1 MPSADE
7 LIVAWPEEAFAQVA
21 PDHATA
27 IVILTH
33 DDKFDLPALELALAT
48 DAFYVGLIGGRRNQ
62 ERKRER
68 LREAGVAE
76 EAIERISGPCG
87 LDIGADSRPRDRALD
102 PRRGDGRPE
111 RPRRRAARQLD
122 AAHPRMSR
130 TAVVTGAARG
140 LGEAIARRLAADG
153 DRVLLADLDVAG
165 AARVAAEIGGEAV
178 EHDVRSLESWERLL
192 AAAGEVDVLVN
203 NAARTEIRPFWE
215 IDVDEWDD
223 VLATNLRGTY
233 LGIRVVG
240 AQMRDRGSGRIVN
253 LTSVA
258 GQNSRAV
265 TGVHYASSKAAI
277 VALTRHAATELAGS
291 GVTVNAVA
299 PAAIDGPMVATV
311 APERLEAMLKTIPVG
326 RLGRPEEVAAA
337 VAYLASD
344 AAGFVTGA
352 TLDVNGGML
361 MR

>member
-1 MPSADE
+1 MA
-7 LIVAWPEEAFAQVA
+7 
-21 PDHATA
+21 
-27 IVILTH
+27 
-33 DDKFDLPALELALAT
+33 
-48 DAFYVGLIGGRRNQ
+48 
-62 ERKRER
+62 
-68 LREAGVAE
+68 
-76 EAIERISGPCG
+76 
-87 LDIGADSRPRDRALD
+87 
-102 PRRGDGRPE
+102 
-111 RPRRRAARQLD
+111 
-122 AAHPRMSR
+122 R
-130 TAVVTGAARG
+130 TAVVTGAAQG

-153 DRVLLADLDVAG
+153 DRVVLADRNLDG
-165 AARVAAEIGGEAV
+165 AATVADEVGGEAI

-192 AAAGEVDVLVN
+192 ATAGTVDVLVN
-203 NAARTEIRPFWE
+203 NAARTEFRSFWE

-233 LGIRVVG
+233 LGCRVIG
-240 AQMRDRGSGRIVN
+240 AHMRERGSGRIIN
-253 LTSVA
+253 LSSVA

-265 TGVHYASSKAAI
+265 TGVHYATSKAAI
-277 VALTRHAATELAGS
+277 IALTRHAATELAGS

-326 RLGRPEEVAAA
+326 RLGSPDEVAAA

>member
-1 MPSADE
+1 M
-7 LIVAWPEEAFAQVA
+7 
-21 PDHATA
+21 ATA
-27 IVILTH
+27 I
-33 DDKFDLPALELALAT
+33 
-48 DAFYVGLIGGRRNQ
+48 
-62 ERKRER
+62 
-68 LREAGVAE
+68 
-76 EAIERISGPCG
+76 
-87 LDIGADSRPRDRALD
+87 
-102 PRRGDGRPE
+102 
-111 RPRRRAARQLD
+111 
-122 AAHPRMSR
+122 
-130 TAVVTGAARG
+130 VTGAARG
-140 LGEAIARRLAADG
+140 LGEAIARRLHADG
-153 DRVLLADLDVAG
+153 FGVLLADRDLEGAERVAG
-165 AARVAAEIGGEAV
+165 ELGELAAAV
-178 EHDVRSLESWERLL
+178 EHDVRSLESWEAL
-192 AAAGEVDVLVN
+192 AERAGDDVEALVN

-215 IDVDEWDD
+215 IPLDEWDD

-240 AQMRDRGSGRIVN
+240 AQMRERGAGRIVN
-253 LTSVA
+253 LASVA

-265 TGVHYASSKAAI
+265 TGVHYATSKAAI
-277 VALTRHAATELAGS
+277 VALTRQAATELAGS

-344 AAGFVTGA
+344 AAAFVTGA